1 MFSFT
6 KQERLCSKY
15 RIDSL
20 FSQGKAFISYPFSV
34 RYLCEKGDG
43 KLSVLIVCSKRY
55 HKKAVNRNYIKRR
68 IREAWRLNNHA
79 LKDILMKNKS
89 NMEVSLSFVSKD
101 KYNYHEIAK
110 QIKKILFNL
119 EHSFAKKNK
128 VH

>member
-1 MFSFT
+1 MFSFP

-34 RYLCEKGDG
+34 RFLTEKGEG

-68 IREAWRLNNHA
+68 IREAWRLNNHSLKTA
-79 LKDILMKNKS
+79 LIENKS
-89 NMEVSLSFVSKD
+89 NMDISLSFVSKE
-101 KYNYHEIAK
+101 KYNYHEIEK
-110 QIKKILFNL
+110 QIKKILLSLQHTFPQ
-119 EHSFAKKNK
+119 K
-128 VH
+128 